1 MIGAGLCSLC
11 PGMRGRREEGG
22 REPSENNKT
31 NIPRLG
37 RVMSA
42 SPVVVS
48 FVKNM
53 SIIPLLIITNII
65 NTGLRGVST
74 QTLLPADHLLK
85 LMF

>member
-11 PGMRGRREEGG
+11 PGMRREEGEG
-22 REPSENNKT
+22 AQERFENNKT
-31 NIPRLG
+31 NTPLLG

-53 SIIPLLIITNII
+53 SIISLL
-65 NTGLRGVST
+65 LY
-74 QTLLPADHLLK
+74 H
-85 LMF
+85 

>member
-22 REPSENNKT
+22 GDNKT
-31 NIPRLG
+31 NRPRLG

-48 FVKNM
+48 FLKNM
-53 SIIPLLIITNII
+53 SIISLLRTNII
-65 NTGLRGVST
+65 NKGLRGVST
-74 QTLLPADHLLK
+74 QTLLPADHLVPK